1 MKEKWFAQR
10 RFPDLGIHG
19 AAKSK
24 AFLLQW
30 NLPIQNP
37 GLYSD
42 VGVGRQDIGGGG
54 NVAGKRAHIYYFT
67 LMCKFVVDEI
77 DILISHLCT
86 YIKLHHNRGD
96 KIHSVVKKRV
106 QSDHCGGLERVSFL
120 CSNNP

>member
-1 MKEKWFAQR
+1 MVCTKE
-10 RFPDLGIHG
+10 FPDLGIHG
-19 AAKSK
+19 AARSK

-42 VGVGRQDIGGGG
+42 GGVGRQDIGGGG

-67 LMCKFVVDEI
+67 LMCKFVVDET

-86 YIKLHHNRGD
+86 YCTLNYITTEATRFTV
-96 KIHSVVKKRV
+96 VVKKRV